1 MKYLSLTLLSLFL
14 ILFSGCS
21 SKKYY
26 EPEETYD
33 VTIDTYDTGAEIID
47 FHSNGATL
55 ANNRYITKAGISKAM
70 LEEGFRFLSEDEDTI
85 ISTDDN
91 GVLAVTTNG
100 KTEKIQFDK
109 NIVAAS
115 ADRGLIAF
123 ILIDNSIGLY
133 DLKEKKI
140 VFKNYFNL
148 SILNDI
154 RIASPIFLNTLIL
167 FPTLDG
173 KVVIVDKLRRS
184 VYKTINLDPKSDVNN
199 IIYLKA
205 QGSTLIAATDN
216 KLFTF
221 VNGIV
226 KTLSEDIRNVASN
239 ETSIFVATLDGRIV
253 KYDMLLQKQAETKF
267 QYANFYAL
275 AYGDNLYALESQDY
289 LIRLDDN
296 LENYEVYE
304 FSFDEE
310 DKVFA
315 IDETIYFEDSYIV
328 LK

>member
-1 MKYLSLTLLSLFL
+1 MRNLNLVLLSLSL

-26 EPEETYD
+26 EPEETYSAD
-33 VTIDTYDTGAEIID
+33 ITTYDTGAQIID

-55 ANNRYITKAGISKAM
+55 ENSRFITKEGISNQT
-70 LEEGFRFLSEDEDTI
+70 LEEDFRFLSTDGDTI
-85 ISTDDN
+85 ISTNDN
-91 GVLAVTTNG
+91 AVLAVTTNG
-100 KTEKIQFDK
+100 QTKKIDFEK

-115 ADRGLIAF
+115 TNRGLIAY
-123 ILIDNSIGLY
+123 LMIDNSIGLY
-133 DLKEKKI
+133 DLKEGKT
-140 VFKNYFNL
+140 VFKNYFNI

-154 RIASPIFLNTLIL
+154 RIASPIFLNTLVL

-173 KVVIVDKLRRS
+173 KVVIVDKLRKT

-199 IIYLKA
+199 IVYLKA
-205 QGSTLIAATDN
+205 LGSTLIAATNN
-216 KLFTF
+216 KLFSF
-221 VNGIV
+221 VNGVV
-226 KTLSEDIRNVASN
+226 KTLSEDIRNVTSN
-239 ETSIFVATLDGRIV
+239 DKSIFVATLDGRIV
-253 KYDMLLQKQAETKF
+253 KYDTLLNKKAETKF

-275 AYGDNLYALESQDY
+275 SYGDALYALESQDY
-289 LIRLDDN
+289 LIKLNDDLDG
-296 LENYEVYE
+296 YEVYD

-315 IDETIYFEDSYIV
+315 IDDIIYFEDSYIV

>member
-1 MKYLSLTLLSLFL
+1 MKNLGLVLLSSAL

-26 EPEETYD
+26 EPEESYS
-33 VTIDTYDTGAEIID
+33 VSIDEYDTGAEIVD

-55 ANNRYITKAGISKAM
+55 GNNHFITNQGISTIK
-70 LEEGFRFLSEDEDTI
+70 LEEGFSFLAQDENTV
-85 ISTDDN
+85 ISTNDN

-100 KTEKIQFDK
+100 KTEKIQFEK

-115 ADRGLIAF
+115 TDRGLIGF
-123 ILIDNSIGLY
+123 IMIDNSIALY
-133 DLKEKKI
+133 DLKEKKT

-148 SILNDI
+148 SMLNDI
-154 RIASPIFLNTLIL
+154 RIASPIFLNTLVL

-173 KVVIVDKLRRS
+173 KVVIVDKLRKA
-184 VYKTINLDPKSDVNN
+184 VYKTVNLDPKSDVNN
-199 IIYLKA
+199 ITYLKA
-205 QGSTLIAATDN
+205 IGNTLIAATNN
-216 KLFTF
+216 KLFSF

-226 KTLSEDIRNVASN
+226 KIVSEDIRSVTSN
-239 ETSIFVATLDGRIV
+239 DKAIFVATLDGRIV
-253 KYDMLLQKQAETKF
+253 KYDHLLKKLGETKF

-275 AYGDNLYALESQDY
+275 AYGDHLYALESQDY
-289 LIRLDDN
+289 LIQLDDN
-296 LENYEVYE
+296 LESFEVYD

-315 IDETIYFEDSYIV
+315 IDDTIYFEDSYIV